1 MNDIHLTADAVV
13 AVLMWIFTTGM
24 AELVIKPTWR
34 RLYRRIDQAAGDRL
48 PNLK

>member
-1 MNDIHLTADAVV
+1 MNDLHLTADAVV

-34 RLYRRIDQAAGDRL
+34 RLYRHVDHAAGDRL
-48 PNLK
+48 PDLK